1 MMILEEIKLST
12 IIKAYIKYSV
22 FQLIN
27 DVINKTFALKLYFS
41 TFDVQYRHPI
51 IVNVRMSV

>member
-1 MMILEEIKLST
+1 MLTKVFKSNDFTNKPNFDMMILEKIKLST

-27 DVINKTFALKLYFS
+27 DVINKTFALK
-41 TFDVQYRHPI
+41 
-51 IVNVRMSV
+51 